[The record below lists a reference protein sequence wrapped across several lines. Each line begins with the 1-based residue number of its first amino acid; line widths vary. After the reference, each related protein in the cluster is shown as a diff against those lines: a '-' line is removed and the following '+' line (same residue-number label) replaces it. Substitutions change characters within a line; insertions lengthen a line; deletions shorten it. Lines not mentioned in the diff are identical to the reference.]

1 MVKKIGTLAF
11 GIALM
16 LVLGGCDAKQ
26 KAKEQLE
33 QKGITYSQESF
44 AKAIGSNNKDVVE
57 LFFNA
62 GIDLNNPE
70 ILEAIVSSDDM
81 TIIKKALE
89 KGLNPN
95 VKANGVPLIVML
107 SSDKK
112 NNPKLKDLLEDKNTN
127 INLQVEKSHKN
138 FQETSN
144 ALAEAVANNNVSG
157 FEMLIKKGA
166 DTKMDFTIKEEEE
179 VMKMN
184 ITGLLLLASED
195 NSETDILSM
204 LKMIPNLDVN
214 SKVNIGQVQM
224 NLLHIASL
232 FNKVELVRFLLDKGA
247 NFNAI
252 TTPVKI
258 TPLMITYNTQNI
270 DLKKADIIEKLLIS
284 KGANRFAKDVN
295 SHTFEVYKAQH
306 IQPEYIEGD

>member
-1 MVKKIGTLAF
+1 MVKKIGTVAF

-44 AKAIGSNNKDVVE
+44 AKAIGSNNKEVVE

-166 DTKMDFTIKEEEE
+166 DTKMDFTMKDDED

-184 ITGLLLLASED
+184 IAGALLFASE
-195 NSETDILSM
+195 NKSETDILSM

-214 SKVNIGQVQM
+214 SKVTVGQVQM
-224 NLLHIASL
+224 NLLHIASHL
-232 FNKVELVRFLLDKGA
+232 NKVELVRFLLDKGA
-247 NFNAI
+247 DFNAI
-252 TTPVKI
+252 TTPVKT
-258 TPLMITYNTQNI
+258 TPLMDTYNNEQV
-270 DLKKADIIEKLLIS
+270 DVKKAEAIEKLLIS
-284 KGANRFAKDVN
+284 KGANKFAKNVQG
-295 SHTFEVYKAQH
+295 HTFEVYKAQH

>member
-11 GIALM
+11 GIVLM
-16 LVLGGCDAKQ
+16 LVFGGCDAKQ

-44 AKAIGSNNKDVVE
+44 AKAIGSNNKEVVE

-144 ALAEAVANNNVSG
+144 ALGEAVANNNVSG

-166 DTKMDFTIKEEEE
+166 DTKMEFTLKEDEE

-184 ITGLLLLASED
+184 IAGLLLFASED
-195 NSETDILSM
+195 KSETDILNM

-214 SKVNIGQVQM
+214 SKVTVGQVQM

-247 NFNAI
+247 DFNAI

-284 KGANRFAKDVN
+284 KGAKKFVKDAN